1 MAYSSGANILSF
13 TSGADLTAK
22 QYRFVKV
29 DSSTG
34 KVVAGTDGADCIGIL
49 LNKPNTDEAASVAVE
64 GVCKLYIGAHAS
76 IGYDSNIISD
86 ANGGGTIATGT
97 GKEVLAKA
105 LEDPGAN
112 GEIISV
118 LIHKIGP
125 LP

>member
-13 TSGADLTAK
+13 TSGADLTSS
-22 QYRFVKV
+22 QYRFVKI

-34 KVVAGTDGADCIGIL
+34 KVVAGTAGDDCIGIV

-64 GVCKLYIGAHAS
+64 GICKLYIADHTS
-76 IGYDSNIISD
+76 ITYDSNLMAGS
-86 ANGGGTIATGT
+86 GGGGDLAAGSTNN
-97 GKEVLAKA
+97 VLAKA